1 MKTKINFL
9 VVSLL
14 IVFASYSQHLQILSS
29 IDLPKVRST
38 KSGPYIGFQKG
49 KYNLIEFG
57 GELQHKKITLTHP
70 KTNAF
75 RFGMVYDFKENN
87 LGFDLA
93 YWRQQARLGLTYGL
107 TVSHRTNFTNTKLGI
122 APTLG
127 FRFTQLHLQTGIT
140 FYTHE
145 PNLKNINIFFIA
157 LKFTLINKRDIDIK
171 K

>member
-1 MKTKINFL
+1 MKTKIKL
-9 VVSLL
+9 LL
-14 IVFASYSQHLQILSS
+14 ISFISVIWGYSQNIEVLSS

-70 KTNAF
+70 KTNAI

-93 YWRQQARLGLTYGL
+93 YWRQQSRLGLTYGL
-107 TVSHRTNFTNTKLGI
+107 ILSHRTNFTNTKIGL
-122 APTLG
+122 APTIG
-127 FRFTQLHLQTGIT
+127 FRFTQLHLQTGVTI
-140 FYTHE
+140 YSHE
-145 PNLKNINIFFIA
+145 PNFKNINIFFIA